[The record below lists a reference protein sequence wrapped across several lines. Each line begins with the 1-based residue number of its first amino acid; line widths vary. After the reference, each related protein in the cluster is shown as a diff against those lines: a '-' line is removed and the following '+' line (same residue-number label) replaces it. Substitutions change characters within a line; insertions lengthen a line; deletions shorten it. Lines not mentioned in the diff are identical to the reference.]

1 MEGRDDLDV
10 TAHQKMPV
18 VEPGQDAVPPQS
30 LEVTVSNMFIFP
42 ACCIADCVAKMS
54 VVILLTLHG
63 VGRCKSVNS
72 FLYLHAQ

>member
-1 MEGRDDLDV
+1 MEGGDDLDV

-42 ACCIADCVAKMS
+42 ACCIADCVDKMS
-54 VVILLTLHG
+54 TSVVAMLLT
-63 VGRCKSVNS
+63 
-72 FLYLHAQ
+72 

>member
-30 LEVTVSNMFIFP
+30 LEVTVSNMFIFS
-42 ACCIADCVAKMS
+42 ACCIADCIDKMS
-54 VVILLTLHG
+54 TSVVVMLLT
-63 VGRCKSVNS
+63 
-72 FLYLHAQ
+72 